1 MKSYLLIPLIS
12 LLFFTACSKRKNCC
26 VLPKNERYITAS
38 KNNKDWTAN
47 PSISTMITDT
57 IGIFGSNF
65 STQLEETITMQ
76 FKLNGTGK
84 YELKGRQALYYNTVG
99 RDAIT
104 SEYQLDD
111 TYNNTVTVLAID
123 KLSNVIT
130 GTFNLKFKHIY
141 PADKPDSLQFLN
153 GKFKVALHN

>member
-1 MKSYLLIPLIS
+1 MKPYLLIPLIS
-12 LLFFTACSKRKNCC
+12 LLLFAACSKRKDCC
-26 VLPKNERYITAS
+26 VLPKNDRYITAS
-38 KNNKDWTAN
+38 KNNKDWAAS
-47 PSISTMITDT
+47 PSLSTMISDT

-76 FKLNGTGK
+76 FKLTGTGK
-84 YELKGRQALYYNTVG
+84 YTLKGRQALYYNTVG

-111 TYNNTVTVLAID
+111 TYDNTVNVLEID
-123 KLSNVIT
+123 QSANVIT

-141 PADKPDSLQFLN
+141 PADRSDNLQFLN
-153 GKFKVALHN
+153 GKFKVALHK